1 MRAYPREIEADL
13 LPSIDIH
20 DWHQGKM
27 SSRRLLLLVDKIQA
41 NPDSMLARER
51 RDGDWSLE
59 EYLRAAQINELRR
72 LRADNAAIHAQ
83 QKMSVTTVD
92 SPSQREEVEKDS
104 ERVRDVRA
112 HLMSQMR
119 GKKTT

>member
-1 MRAYPREIEADL
+1 
-13 LPSIDIH
+13 
-20 DWHQGKM
+20 M